1 MRSRKG
7 IIMVSK
13 KVRAR
18 FGFTLVEVMLSLII
32 MGIMLAAAAV
42 AIHAAAINFTVNEDL
57 TRAMNTARQ
66 ALLRITTDLR
76 TAQGVAV
83 IGAGAGEDA
92 DNSQCS
98 LITSGGDDITYR
110 YDSGNSTLYLVEN
123 LTGTEYVLCENV
135 AAITFDR
142 ASVPGNPSTIRNVQI
157 SITVT
162 INDISQTLATAAVIR
177 RNL

>member
-1 MRSRKG
+1 MA
-7 IIMVSK
+7 SK
-13 KVRAR
+13 KSRSR

-42 AIHAAAINFTVNEDL
+42 AIHAAALNFTVNEDL

-66 ALLRITTDLR
+66 SLLRITTDLR
-76 TAQGVAV
+76 TAQFVGVLG
-83 IGAGAGEDA
+83 IDDP

-98 LITSGGDDITYR
+98 MITSGGDDITYR

-142 ASVPGNPSTIRNVQI
+142 ASVPGDPSAIRNVQI

-162 INDISQTLATAAVIR
+162 INDISQTLATAAVVR
-177 RNL
+177 RSL

>member
-1 MRSRKG
+1 MA
-7 IIMVSK
+7 SK
-13 KVRAR
+13 KTRSR
-18 FGFTLVEVMLSLII
+18 FGFTLAEVMLSLII

-66 ALLRITTDLR
+66 SLLRITTDLR
-76 TAQGVAV
+76 TARSVAFTGV
-83 IGAGAGEDA
+83 GADEDPI

-98 LITSGGDDITYR
+98 METNSGDDITYR
-110 YDSGNSTLYLVEN
+110 YDKTDSTLYLVEN
-123 LTGTEYVLCENV
+123 WTGTEYVLCENV
-135 AAITFDR
+135 TDLTFVRTPVIPAPDP
-142 ASVPGNPSTIRNVQI
+142 ATIRNVQI

-177 RNL
+177 RNLP